1 MTRRI
6 NNTLRKP
13 TTTPTKIALLFRI
26 GISNFFGRERK
37 SSTYEKILRIGFI
50 GALHMMVYLWLLPF
64 VILPKFGNIGT
75 KITVTI
81 LILISLIVLSSLII
95 KKRK

>member
-1 MTRRI
+1 M
-6 NNTLRKP
+6 K
-13 TTTPTKIALLFRI
+13 
-26 GISNFFGRERK
+26 
-37 SSTYEKILRIGFI
+37 KILRIGFI

-64 VILPKFGNIGT
+64 VILPKFGNLGA

-81 LILISLIVLSSLII
+81 LILISVIVLSSLII

>member
-1 MTRRI
+1 M
-6 NNTLRKP
+6 
-13 TTTPTKIALLFRI
+13 
-26 GISNFFGRERK
+26 ISLDAKEK
-37 SSTYEKILRIGFI
+37 VQLMKKILRIGFI

-64 VILPKFGNIGT
+64 VILPKFGNLGA

-81 LILISLIVLSSLII
+81 LILISVIVLSSLII

>member
-1 MTRRI
+1 M
-6 NNTLRKP
+6 
-13 TTTPTKIALLFRI
+13 
-26 GISNFFGRERK
+26 ISWDAKEK
-37 SSTYEKILRIGFI
+37 VQLMKKILRIGFI
-50 GALHMMVYLWLLPF
+50 GALHMTVYLWLLPF

>member
-1 MTRRI
+1 MI
-6 NNTLRKP
+6 FSDAKEKVQLMK
-13 TTTPTKIALLFRI
+13 
-26 GISNFFGRERK
+26 
-37 SSTYEKILRIGFI
+37 KILRIGFI
-50 GALHMMVYLWLLPF
+50 GALHMTVYLWLLPF